1 MQALPQD
8 KNTSRKGGEVIEY
21 EENEDTDGACP
32 TMQEQLISMWNDEEF
47 DDLTIEWGMDDI

>member
-1 MQALPQD
+1 M
-8 KNTSRKGGEVIEY
+8 IEY

-32 TMQEQLISMWNDEEF
+32 TMQEQLISMWHDEEF